1 MRDLIERRLAAL
13 RAEYEAGEE
22 ARASLEARQAD
33 LRETMLRITGGIL
46 VLEGLLAE
54 LDVAVASTPAPLA
67 DDPYEALDGRIEAA
81 SAGSD

>member
-54 LDVAVASTPAPLA
+54 LGAAVASKPPPPAEVA
-67 DDPYEALDGRIEAA
+67 HDILDGRNKAA
-81 SAGSD
+81 TATSD